1 MRCGW
6 VTTFSNGWVPW
17 SCAIRR
23 RLGVFRRRAIWRVGL
38 LLLLTPVLPALL
50 AAQTHALQVGSVVMT
65 VADMDSSVDFYRHV
79 LTFEKRSDAERAG
92 PRGGSEARRREH
104 RVAAIHRRDR
114 RACSN
119 RCAQQ

>member
-1 MRCGW
+1 M
-6 VTTFSNGWVPW
+6 
-17 SCAIRR
+17 
-23 RLGVFRRRAIWRVGL
+23 FRRRAIWRVGL

-50 AAQTHALQVGSVVMT
+50 AAQTQALQVGSVVMT

-79 LTFEKRSDAERAG
+79 LTFEKRSDVERAG
-92 PRGGSEARRREH
+92 PEIDALYGVPNARVRAVDEARRREH

-119 RCAQQ
+119 RCARQ